1 MAHRKIRKRVTSA
14 LRILSGRAGRRA
26 PPARVRKIGGRT
38 IIADGLDRAIWGDFY
53 HNAMTVNWPTFFGA
67 LAVAFVALN
76 FVFALIYFL
85 GDDPIANARPGS
97 LADLFFF
104 SVETT
109 STVGYGDMHPQ
120 SIYGHIIATS
130 ENFTGMVLLAVMTG
144 LTFARFSRPRARLV
158 FARNPVIADHQ
169 GVPTLIVRLANAR
182 EAFITEATAKMWA
195 LRPTLTAEG
204 RSFVGFEPL
213 RLVKSENPALALS
226 WTLFHPIDAES
237 PLYGVDLTELLASE
251 TNFIVSISGFDETT
265 AQPVRA
271 RHTFANED
279 VRLWHEF
286 VDIIR
291 VDENG
296 VRHVDYSKIHD
307 TRPVRAEP
315 LSSPQDARSRL
326 LL

>member
-14 LRILSGRAGRRA
+14 FRILSGRAGRRA
-26 PPARVRKIGGRT
+26 PRSRVRTIGGRR
-38 IIADGLDRAIWGDFY
+38 IIADGLERALWSDFY
-53 HNAMTVNWPTFFGA
+53 HNAMTVTWPIFFGS
-67 LAVAFVALN
+67 LAAAFVMLN
-76 FVFALIYFL
+76 VVFALIYAM
-85 GDDPIANARPGS
+85 GTEPIANAHPGDF
-97 LADLFFF
+97 ADLFFF

-120 SIYGHIIATS
+120 TIYGHIVATG

-144 LTFARFSRPRARLV
+144 LTFARFSRPRARIV
-158 FARNPVIADHQ
+158 FARNPVLVDHQ

-182 EAFITEATAKMWA
+182 EAFIAEATAKMWA

-204 RSFVGFEPL
+204 RRFVGFEPM
-213 RLVKSENPALALS
+213 RLIKNENPALALS

-237 PLYGVDLTELLASE
+237 PIYGVGLDELLASE
-251 TNFIVSISGFDETT
+251 TNFIVSITGFDETT

-271 RHTFANED
+271 RYTFTAQD
-279 VRLWHEF
+279 VRPGHEF
-286 VDIIR
+286 VDVVRI
-291 VDENG
+291 DEHG
-296 VRHVDYSKIHD
+296 ERHVDYAKIHE

-315 LSSPQDARSRL
+315 LFVPQEARSQL